1 MESMTITIESNRGT
15 RMRFQVEHE
24 PHFDLRSEEVDGLHS
39 TVRTVEST
47 LAESDDGR
55 LCLVLA
61 KLTLGSIIESL
72 PPASTE
78 PAVPVKTP
86 ARRWRK
92 PAIALAILA
101 LAGAGGYAAT
111 RAGSAKPAPAAAEK
125 KETVHELA
133 PRDIARVEARPLA
146 LTLPLSGAA

>member
-61 KLTLGSIIESL
+61 QLTLGSIIESL
-72 PPASTE
+72 PPADEGEENNGEENEE
-78 PAVPVKTP
+78 P
-86 ARRWRK
+86 
-92 PAIALAILA
+92 
-101 LAGAGGYAAT
+101 
-111 RAGSAKPAPAAAEK
+111 
-125 KETVHELA
+125 
-133 PRDIARVEARPLA
+133 VE
-146 LTLPLSGAA
+146 

>member
-39 TVRTVEST
+39 TVRTVESI

-72 PPASTE
+72 PPADDGEEDEE
-78 PAVPVKTP
+78 P
-86 ARRWRK
+86 
-92 PAIALAILA
+92 
-101 LAGAGGYAAT
+101 
-111 RAGSAKPAPAAAEK
+111 
-125 KETVHELA
+125 
-133 PRDIARVEARPLA
+133 VE
-146 LTLPLSGAA
+146 